1 MSFCKYR
8 YCKIM
13 NSLGFDKSESDTK
26 VVVAMSGGVDSSV
39 AAVMLKKKGYNVTGI
54 TLRLYNSSNVSK
66 NKSCCAG
73 IDIEDAKKV
82 ASQNDIKHIVLDY
95 QDKFF
100 DGVIN
105 NFVDSY
111 SNGETP
117 LPCVKCNQ
125 TVKFK
130 DLLNEAKKMGADALV
145 TGHYAIRKGNLTNA
159 SLHKAIDKNKD
170 QSFFLFA
177 TLQEQLNFVRFP
189 LGNYKK
195 SEIRKIAEKYK
206 LNVSNKPDSQD
217 ICFVTSDSYR
227 NLINNINPN
236 ANKEGNIY
244 DIYGKIIGVHKGIT
258 NYTIGQRKG
267 LGVSGFKDPLYVIDI
282 NKKLNSIILG
292 PKEKL
297 KRNTIS
303 FKNINWLGGEI
314 IPKKLHCS
322 AKIRST
328 QQDLPGVLD
337 ITDNVGTFSFHSDLD
352 GTSPGQACVFYKNDQ
367 LLGGGWITA

>member
-1 MSFCKYR
+1 
-8 YCKIM
+8 M
-13 NSLGFDKSESDTK
+13 NSLGFDKSEKDTK

-39 AAVMLKKKGYNVTGI
+39 AAVMLKKQGYDVIGI
-54 TLRLYNSSNVSK
+54 TLRLYNNSNVSK

-73 IDIEDAKKV
+73 IDIEDAENV
-82 ASQNDIKHIVLDY
+82 ARKHDFKHIVLDY

-105 NFVDSY
+105 SFVESY

-117 LPCVKCNQ
+117 IPCVKCNQ
-125 TVKFK
+125 TVKFT
-130 DLLNEAKKMGADALV
+130 DLLNEAKKIGADALA
-145 TGHYAIRKGNLTNA
+145 TGHYAIRKGSLENA
-159 SLHKAIDKNKD
+159 SLHKAKDFSKD

-177 TLQEQLNFVRFP
+177 TLPTQLNYVRFP

-195 SEIRKIAEKYK
+195 SEIRQLAQKYK
-206 LNVSNKPDSQD
+206 LDVSNKPDSQD

-227 NLINNINPN
+227 DLVKNLNPNGNKKGVIYDYDNNIL
-236 ANKEGNIY
+236 GTH
-244 DIYGKIIGVHKGIT
+244 DGIS

-267 LGVSGFKDPLYVIDI
+267 VGVSGSSEAMYVIKI
-282 NKKLNSIILG
+282 NKKQNSITLG
-292 PKEKL
+292 SKDKL
-297 KRNTIS
+297 KKNVIK
-303 FKNINWLGGEI
+303 FKNINWLGGKLL
-314 IPKKLHCS
+314 PKKLDCS

-328 QQDLPGVLD
+328 QEDLPGILD
-337 ITDNVGTFSFHSDLD
+337 INNDYGTFTFDTKLD